1 MYLPESAK
9 NISTSIAEIW
19 SAFECD
25 KEDNRI
31 DHLPMMDSIAWPIG
45 WGVREYE
52 E

>member
-9 NISTSIAEIW
+9 NISISIAEIW
-19 SAFECD
+19 SAFDCD
-25 KEDNRI
+25 KGDNRT

-45 WGVREYE
+45 WRVREYE